1 MLKLLT
7 LVAIVAIAAAGPL
20 GESEYQSLWS
30 QFKADFGK
38 NYALAE
44 EHDGRFL
51 TFKDNVDFINT
62 HNARAD
68 EHGWTVAINQFADM
82 TRTEYSAMLTYKEE
96 NKKANTVKVF
106 DTSNLAADV
115 DWVAKG
121 AVTPVKNQG
130 QCGSCWAFS
139 TTGATEGA
147 YQIATGKLQSF
158 SEQELVDCASS
169 YGNQGCNGGL
179 MDDGFEYLQA
189 KGDELEAS
197 YSYTGATGSCKAS
210 KQSAHDGIAPG
221 KVTGKHDVTTN
232 SESQMMAAVAQ
243 GPVSVAIEADQSGFQ
258 FYKTGVFSG
267 SCGDKLDHG
276 VLVVGY
282 GTDSGKDYWKV
293 KNSWGESWGEQGYI
307 LLTRGGKNS
316 TSSRKLLGGG
326 GGGSASGQ
334 CGLLK
339 QPSYPTVSS
348 TVHEEKGQ
356 VMRIPVSK
364 RSNEEIIQARLFQ
377 PKMTESQLLSASP
390 EEIKITDFQNA
401 QYYGTASVGTPPQN
415 FNVIFDTGSA
425 NLWVPNH
432 KVGLVGLLKHKYDA
446 SKSSTYV
453 KNDTEFKIMY
463 GSGPV
468 SGVWSEDTVTMGGLP
483 AKNQAFAQVEN
494 AGGLGLAYG
503 IGKFDGIL
511 GLGWDS
517 ISVDGVK
524 TPFHN
529 LVDSGALAAPVFA
542 FYLGDNQPGALMLGG
557 VDKSHYTGEFTYVP
571 LVSEDYWSIKL
582 DDMKVGTESMSSTTK
597 AIVDS
602 GTSLLAGPVDDVTKI
617 AAKVGAKKITNA
629 EFSIDCNAAAP
640 DLTFTIAGKDYTFA
654 KKDYIIQSG
663 STCLFAVT
671 GINVPAPRGPLW
683 ILGDVFMRKYYTVFD
698 WGNKRLGFA
707 TAA

>member
-1 MLKLLT
+1 MGRRIMLKLLT

-121 AVTPVKNQG
+121 AVAPVKNQG

-179 MDDGFEYLQA
+179 MDDGFKYIEA
-189 KGDELEAS
+189 KGDVLETDYA
-197 YSYTGATGSCKAS
+197 YTAKTGTCQAS

-267 SCGDKLDHG
+267 TCGNKLDHG
-276 VLVVGY
+276 VLAVGY
-282 GTDSGKDYWKV
+282 GTDGGKDYWKI
-293 KNSWGESWGEQGYI
+293 KNSWAATWGDKGYI
-307 LLTRGGKNS
+307 RVKRGSAKS
-316 TSSRKLLGGG
+316 TGRNLLGGG
-326 GGGSASGQ
+326 GTKDGE

-339 QPSYPTVSS
+339 QPSYPTV
-348 TVHEEKGQ
+348 
-356 VMRIPVSK
+356 
-364 RSNEEIIQARLFQ
+364 
-377 PKMTESQLLSASP
+377 
-390 EEIKITDFQNA
+390 
-401 QYYGTASVGTPPQN
+401 
-415 FNVIFDTGSA
+415 
-425 NLWVPNH
+425 
-432 KVGLVGLLKHKYDA
+432 
-446 SKSSTYV
+446 
-453 KNDTEFKIMY
+453 
-463 GSGPV
+463 
-468 SGVWSEDTVTMGGLP
+468 
-483 AKNQAFAQVEN
+483 
-494 AGGLGLAYG
+494 
-503 IGKFDGIL
+503 
-511 GLGWDS
+511 
-517 ISVDGVK
+517 
-524 TPFHN
+524 
-529 LVDSGALAAPVFA
+529 
-542 FYLGDNQPGALMLGG
+542 
-557 VDKSHYTGEFTYVP
+557 
-571 LVSEDYWSIKL
+571 
-582 DDMKVGTESMSSTTK
+582 
-597 AIVDS
+597 
-602 GTSLLAGPVDDVTKI
+602 
-617 AAKVGAKKITNA
+617 
-629 EFSIDCNAAAP
+629 
-640 DLTFTIAGKDYTFA
+640 
-654 KKDYIIQSG
+654 
-663 STCLFAVT
+663 
-671 GINVPAPRGPLW
+671 
-683 ILGDVFMRKYYTVFD
+683 
-698 WGNKRLGFA
+698 
-707 TAA
+707 